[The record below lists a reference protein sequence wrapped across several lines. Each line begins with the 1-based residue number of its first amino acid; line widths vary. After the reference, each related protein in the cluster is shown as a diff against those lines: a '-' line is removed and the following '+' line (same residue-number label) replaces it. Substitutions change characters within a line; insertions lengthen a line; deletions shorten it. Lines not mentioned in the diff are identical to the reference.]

1 MKSKW
6 SVLIVLLVIVGML
19 ASACATATPEVVEKV
34 VEKEVTVVVEKEGEV
49 VEKEVEKIVTQV
61 VEVEKEVEKEVVVE
75 KVEQREWPPIG
86 AWPDTVVVL
95 EEPSADAAVSRMETG
110 EIDIYAYQVTETEVF
125 AKVQASDKLDFY
137 RSYGSYNELTFNPVE
152 FTNGK
157 LNPFTSAKVR
167 EAMNWL
173 IDRKYITEEIMGGM
187 AVPRW
192 TAFNTASADFATMAP
207 VIRAIEAE
215 YAFNVER
222 ANEVISAEMEA
233 MGATLTGGKWTYNG
247 EPVEIIGLIRTEDE
261 RQQIGD
267 YVAAQLEDIGFTVT
281 RDYKTS
287 AEASPIWLRGD
298 PAEGKF
304 HYYTGGWVTTQ
315 VPRTLA
321 DNFAFFYTNMGLGVP
336 LWQAYENSPEFYAV
350 ADRLNNSDFTTL
362 DERAAMLEDALW
374 LSMED
379 SHRIFLLDSSSITPY
394 VKDVSVAAD
403 LYAGVA
409 GANLWAQ
416 TIRRV
421 GQMGGTITVAMPSM
435 LPEPWNPIAGSN
447 WVYDMMLIRGTGDNG
462 LAPDPYTG
470 LVMPQRIE
478 RAEVLVQEGLPVVS
492 TLDWV
497 TLEFVPEITVPDDAW
512 VDWDTSKDVFLTAG
526 EVYTET
532 QTALRKSTVYYPDD
546 LYTDVLWHDGSPFSA
561 ADVVMGMI
569 LTFDRAKSGSGYY
582 DESYV
587 PDFQSFMS
595 SFKGVKIVST
605 DPLVIE
611 TYSDYYQMDAELS
624 VTDWFPYY
632 AQGQGAWHT
641 LALGLFGE
649 ADGQMA
655 FSADKASVKGVE
667 WTGYVTGPTV
677 TAMVEILGTVSKTG
691 WTPFTATL
699 EQYMAEGEAEAR
711 YANLQSFYDTFG
723 HLWVG
728 TGPLYLE
735 RAYPVEKTATLQRNP
750 YYADES
756 TKWDRFS
763 EAAIAV
769 VDIEGDTSVTI
780 GTEATYDV
788 YVTFDDEPYP
798 SADLKSVQYLLFD
811 ASGELSAQGD
821 ATMVEE
827 GLYTVTLTAGATG
840 ALTEGSNRLEIVVVS
855 NLVALPTFESLEF
868 VTTP

>member
-6 SVLIVLLVIVGML
+6 SILIVLLVIVGML

-34 VEKEVTVVVEKEGEV
+34 VEKEVTVVVEAEPEV
-49 VEKEVEKIVTQV
+49 IEKEVEKVVTQV
-61 VEVEKEVEKEVVVE
+61 VEVEKEVE

-86 AWPDTVVVL
+86 AWPDTVVIV

-110 EIDIYAYQVTETEVF
+110 EIDIYAYQVTESEVF
-125 AKVQASDKLDFY
+125 AKVEASENLDYY
-137 RSYGSYNELTFNPVE
+137 RSYGSYNELTFNPAV

-157 LNPFTSAKVR
+157 LNPFSSAAVR

-173 IDRKYITEEIMGGM
+173 IDRKYIAEEIMGGM

-215 YAFNVER
+215 YAYSLER
-222 ANEVISAEMEA
+222 ANEVITAEMEA
-233 MGATLTGGKWTYNG
+233 MGATLTDGKWTYNG
-247 EPVEIIGLIRTEDE
+247 EPVEIIGLIRNEDE

-287 AEASPIWLRGD
+287 AEASPIWLRAD
-298 PAEGKF
+298 PAEGGF

-321 DNFAFFYTNMGLGVP
+321 DNFAFFYTNLGMAVP
-336 LWQAYENSPEFYAV
+336 LWAAYENTPEFYEV
-350 ADRLNNSDFTTL
+350 ADRLNNSDFSSL
-362 DERAAMLEDALW
+362 EEREQLLEQALW
-374 LSMED
+374 MSMED
-379 SHRIFLLDSSSITPY
+379 SNRIWLVDSSSITPY

-447 WVYDMMLIRGTGDNG
+447 WVYDMMLIRGTGDAG
-462 LAPDPYTG
+462 LEPDPYTG

-478 RAEVLVQEGLPVVS
+478 RAEVVVQEGLPVVS

-497 TLEFVPEITVPDDAW
+497 TLEFAPEITVPDDAW
-512 VDWDTSKDVFLTAG
+512 VDWDTSKDMFLTAA

-532 QTALRKSTVYYPDD
+532 QTALRKSTVYYPED

-561 ADVVMGMI
+561 ADIVMNMI
-569 LTFDRAKSGSGYY
+569 LTFDRAKSGSAYY
-582 DESYV
+582 DEAYV
-587 PDFQSFMS
+587 PTFESFMS

-611 TYSDYYQMDAELS
+611 TYSDYYQLDAELS
-624 VTDWFPYY
+624 VDTWWPYY
-632 AQGQGAWHT
+632 DQGQGAWHT

-655 FSADKASVKGVE
+655 FSADKASEKSVE
-667 WTGYVTGPTV
+667 WTGYVSGPTV
-677 TAMVEILGTVSKTG
+677 AAMVEILGTVSTTG

-711 YANLQSFYDTFG
+711 YANLQSFYDRFE

-769 VDIEGDTSVTI
+769 VDIEGETSVSI

-788 YVTFDDEPYP
+788 YVTFDDEPYA

-811 ASGELSAQGD
+811 ATGALASQGD

-827 GLYTVTLTAGATG
+827 GLYSVTLDAGTTG

-868 VTTP
+868 VATP

>member
-6 SVLIVLLVIVGML
+6 SILIVLLVIVGML

-34 VEKEVTVVVEKEGEV
+34 VEKEVTVVVEAEPEV
-49 VEKEVEKIVTQV
+49 IEKEVEKVVTQV
-61 VEVEKEVEKEVVVE
+61 VEVEKDVVVE
-75 KVEQREWPPIG
+75 KIVEREWPPIG
-86 AWPDTVVVL
+86 AWPDTVVVV

-110 EIDIYAYQVTETEVF
+110 EIDIYAYQVTESEVF
-125 AKVQASDKLDFY
+125 AKVEASENLDYY
-137 RSYGSYNELTFNPVE
+137 RSYGSYNEITFNPAV

-157 LNPFTSAKVR
+157 LNPFSSAKVR

-173 IDRKYITEEIMGGM
+173 IDRKYIAEEIMGGM

-192 TAFNTASADFATMAP
+192 TALNTASADFATMAP

-215 YAFNVER
+215 YAYNVER
-222 ANEVISAEMEA
+222 ANEVITAEMEA
-233 MGATLTGGKWTYNG
+233 MGATLADGKWTYNG

-298 PAEGKF
+298 PTEGKF

-321 DNFAFFYTNMGLGVP
+321 DNFAFFYTNLGMAVP
-336 LWQAYENSPEFYAV
+336 LWSAYENTPEFYEV
-350 ADRLNNSDFTTL
+350 ADRLNNSDFASL
-362 DERAAMLEDALW
+362 EEREQLLEQALW

-379 SHRIFLLDSSSITPY
+379 SNRIWLIDSSSITPY

-421 GQMGGTITVAMPSM
+421 GQMGGTITVAMPSL

-447 WVYDMMLIRGTGDNG
+447 WVYDMMLIRGTGDAG
-462 LAPDPYTG
+462 VQPDPYTG
-470 LVMPQRIE
+470 LVYPQRIE
-478 RAEVLVQEGLPVVS
+478 RAEVQVQEGLPVVQ

-512 VDWDTSKDVFLTAG
+512 VDWDASKDVFLTAA

-532 QTALRKSTVYYPDD
+532 QTALRKSTVYYPED

-561 ADVVMGMI
+561 ADIVMNMI

-582 DESYV
+582 DEAYV
-587 PDFQSFMS
+587 PTFESFMS

-611 TYSDYYQMDAELS
+611 TYSDYYQLDAELS
-624 VTDWFPYY
+624 VDTWWPYY
-632 AQGQGAWHT
+632 EQGQGAWHT

-655 FSADKASVKGVE
+655 FSADKASVKSVE
-667 WTGYVTGPTV
+667 WTGYVSGPTV
-677 TAMVEILGTVSKTG
+677 A
-691 WTPFTATL
+691 A
-699 EQYMAEGEAEAR
+699 MAEIWAPCPRPAGRRSLPPWSSTWPRAR
-711 YANLQSFYDTFG
+711 QRRATQTCSRSTIALSTCGWAPGRCTSSG
-723 HLWVG
+723 HILWKR
-728 TGPLYLE
+728 PLHCS
-735 RAYPVEKTATLQRNP
+735 ATRTMRMSRP
-750 YYADES
+750 S
-756 TKWDRFS
+756 G
-763 EAAIAV
+763 IASPRPPSRWW
-769 VDIEGDTSVTI
+769 TSK
-780 GTEATYDV
+780 AR
-788 YVTFDDEPYP
+788 PASP
-798 SADLKSVQYLLFD
+798 SAQ
-811 ASGELSAQGD
+811 
-821 ATMVEE
+821 
-827 GLYTVTLTAGATG
+827 
-840 ALTEGSNRLEIVVVS
+840 R
-855 NLVALPTFESLEF
+855 LPTTSM
-868 VTTP
+868 